1 MKFIYPERVRS
12 LTVDLSVEDSQIFN
26 SVGFLIEN
34 GDYFW
39 SSPNVIL
46 AGKGVA
52 KRIQLGALESDDP
65 VDELLREF
73 TGLRN
78 ESNFP
83 LIVSAVCGFIA
94 FPFRRDEHAELIIP
108 EFLFGKLPT
117 GFSWV
122 TYTGERDLP
131 DEDIL
136 GWALRRPDA
145 ARSDPSQYEIVK
157 QSSLIS
163 AEDWR
168 DQKVTQVKE
177 RILDG
182 QAKKVVLARELLLE
196 AAEEIPVSFILE
208 NLFNRNQNS
217 YVFVID
223 GFIGASPELLISRF
237 DETIKSN
244 PLAGTAKRYIDAN
257 EDKESQNKL
266 LHSTKDAYEHKVT
279 IEWLLEEL
287 LPFCSF
293 VDADPEPKIV
303 TLPHVHHLG
312 TEVMGQLSTPPA
324 NVLELVRALHPT
336 PAVAGDPQSEAI
348 SIINEM
354 EEIDRKHYAGPVG
367 WVGTDGNG
375 EFAVGIRSAEIH
387 GSHATLFAGVGLVS
401 DSDPQSEL
409 EETEAKFKTMLSI
422 FRSETN

>member
-1 MKFIYPERVRS
+1 MRS
-12 LTVDLSVEDSQIFN
+12 RTVDLSEDDSQIFN
-26 SVGFLIEN
+26 SNDSLI
-34 GDYFW
+34 GIQDYFW
-39 SSPNVIL
+39 SSPNVL
-46 AGKGVA
+46 LVGRGEA
-52 KRIQLGALESDDP
+52 KRIQLGALGSNESL
-65 VDELLREF
+65 DELLREF

-78 ESNFP
+78 ETNFP
-83 LIVSAVCGFIA
+83 LIGSGVCGFIA

-108 EFLFGKLPT
+108 EFLFGKLAT
-117 GFSWV
+117 GFNWV

-136 GWALRRPDA
+136 DWALRRPVADMSEPN
-145 ARSDPSQYEIVK
+145 RYEIVK
-157 QSSLIS
+157 QSSIIS

-177 RILDG
+177 RIIDG

-196 AAEEIPVSFILE
+196 ASEEIPISLLLM
-208 NLFNRNQNS
+208 NLLNRNQNS
-217 YVFVID
+217 FVFGVD

-237 DETIKSN
+237 DKTIKSN
-244 PLAGTAKRYIDAN
+244 PLAGTAKKYLDA
-257 EDKESQNKL
+257 EADKESQNQL

-279 IEWLLEEL
+279 IDWLLEEL
-287 LPFCSF
+287 LPFCSY

-312 TEVMGQLSTPPA
+312 TEVTGQLSTPPA

-336 PAVAGDPQSEAI
+336 PAVAGDPQSKAI
-348 SIINEM
+348 SIINEI

-367 WVGTDGNG
+367 WVGTGGNG

-387 GSHATLFAGVGLVS
+387 GSHASLFAGVGLIS

-422 FRSETN
+422 FPPLKETG